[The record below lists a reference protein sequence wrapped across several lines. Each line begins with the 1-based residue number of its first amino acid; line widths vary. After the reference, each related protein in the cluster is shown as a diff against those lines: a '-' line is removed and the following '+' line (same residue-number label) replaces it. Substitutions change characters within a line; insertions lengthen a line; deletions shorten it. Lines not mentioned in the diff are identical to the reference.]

1 MKNIIRITH
10 QVNKSYSQLC
20 QQVMQKY
27 NITRCEL
34 DILLFLYNNPDL
46 NTAKDIVEKRGI
58 IKSQA
63 SMGIDQLIQKNYVK
77 TIRDVKDKRKYHL
90 YLLDDAQAII
100 NDGLRIQ
107 QVFAYKMFKNISQEN
122 MTIFNMVLKQI
133 YQNLKE
139 EE

>member
-1 MKNIIRITH
+1 
-10 QVNKSYSQLC
+10 
-20 QQVMQKY
+20 
-27 NITRCEL
+27 
-34 DILLFLYNNPDL
+34 
-46 NTAKDIVEKRGI
+46 
-58 IKSQA
+58 
-63 SMGIDQLIQKNYVK
+63 MGIDQLIQKNYVK
-77 TIRDVKDKRKYHL
+77 TIRDVKDKKYHL